1 MFVIQKWLLRQIIWL
16 MLVCLALTISV
27 APTAAQQMTGDV
39 DAVQTASVDPDRML
53 IGLVDGATRQQLAD
67 QLAGSNWQVAR
78 IWPALGLAE
87 LTARTSSF
95 AANGEDVASAAL
107 EQQQMV
113 TSLPAVE
120 FAEFD
125 GQVFA
130 ADRSRRASAAVS
142 EPSALQAQEPM
153 PDDPLAQQQWAIA
166 RLGALSGWGV
176 TQGDSQ
182 VVVALID
189 SGYDLDHE
197 DIDQASLWINPLEAV
212 GAAGADDDQ
221 NGFVDDLYGWDWVE
235 NNQVTN
241 DPYGHGSH
249 VGATIAATT
258 NNQLG
263 VVGFGRSVRI
273 MALRILDRNGGGTVS
288 DLVDAINYA
297 RVRSA
302 RIINLSLVMTTP
314 SQALQ
319 KAVQQASQDG
329 LILVAASGNANRTVA
344 WPAAFPEVV
353 AVGAS
358 DRDDVRGS
366 FSNYG
371 PALDVVAPGVDIM
384 SAYRAGAYQSIS
396 GTSMATPHVSA
407 LAGLIWSLRPDYTD
421 EQVIDLIR
429 TTAQDI
435 NASEFPGADDFV
447 GAGRIDYSAALE
459 RASAELQVQPKSV
472 TSGIVFAGEPVI
484 YVLRVLTP
492 ASGDQATLPV
502 SGAVMN
508 YTVAPQNVT
517 GTQEGLLSGRALS
530 DVDGAVT
537 IAFLAPEVRSSFLV
551 SAAVGLA
558 QISASLYVQI
568 PPAQIEIAA
577 PAPSIPAGDSVIS
590 LQLALRDA
598 NGQLAGGPMPLTLQ
612 AERGAFENG
621 QRSIE
626 MVVNDGAASVPFRP
640 GPQAGSLLVRAQVG
654 EVSGAATLNVQ
665 AQPPAQLI
673 PLGIPETAAAGSTVE
688 IVFAVQDFAGN
699 PAANGIPVRI
709 FSSEGTVTDSGVVQA
724 GRVSAQ
730 VTLPRNYVGTVT
742 VLAIATGTR
751 LQQSADFNVLNQM
764 WLPLVVK

>member
-1 MFVIQKWLLRQIIWL
+1 MQLTRIWSFRHALSLVLL
-16 MLVCLALTISV
+16 CLALMISV
-27 APTAAQQMTGDV
+27 MPAAAQQVIGEV
-39 DAVQTASVDPDRML
+39 DAVQEPPVNPERML
-53 IGLVDGATRQQLAD
+53 IGLADGVTHQQLVD
-67 QLAGSNWQVAR
+67 QLAASGWQVAR
-78 IWPALGLAE
+78 MWPELGLAE
-87 LTARTSSF
+87 LMQRTATLALTDEAV
-95 AANGEDVASAAL
+95 AAAMV

-113 TSLPAVE
+113 TSLPGIE

-125 GQVFA
+125 GRVFA
-130 ADRSRRASAAVS
+130 ADRSQRASAAS
-142 EPSALQAQEPM
+142 TGPSALHPQEPM

-166 RLGALSGWGV
+166 RLKALSGWGV

-263 VVGFGRSVRI
+263 VAGFGRSLRI
-273 MALRILDRNGGGTVS
+273 MALRILDRNGGGSVS

-297 RVRSA
+297 RVRGA
-302 RIINLSLVMTTP
+302 RIINLSLVMTTV

-319 KAVQQASQDG
+319 KAVQEASQDG
-329 LILVAASGNANRTVA
+329 MILVAASGNANRAVA
-344 WPAAFPEVV
+344 WPAAFPEVL

-371 PALDVVAPGVDIM
+371 PALDVVAPGVDII
-384 SAYRAGAYQSIS
+384 SAYRTGAYQTLS

-407 LAGLIWSLRPDYTD
+407 LAGLIWSLRPDYTN

-429 TTAQDI
+429 ATAQDI
-435 NASEFPGADDFV
+435 NSSEFPGADDYV
-447 GAGRIDYSAALE
+447 GAGRVDYSAALE
-459 RASAELQVQPKSV
+459 RASADLQLQPKSV
-472 TSGIVFAGEPVI
+472 TSGIVFAGEPVV

-492 ASGDQATLPV
+492 TSGDQAARPV

-508 YTVAPQNVT
+508 YTVAPQEVSA
-517 GTQEGLLSGRALS
+517 TQDGLLNGRALS
-530 DVDGAVT
+530 DIDGDVT

-568 PPAQIEIAA
+568 PPAQIEIGA
-577 PAPSIPAGDSVIS
+577 PGPSIPAGDSTIS
-590 LQLALRDA
+590 LQLALRDVD
-598 NGQLAGGPMPLTLQ
+598 GQLAGGPMPLTLQ
-612 AERGAFENG
+612 AERGLFENG
-621 QRSIE
+621 QSSIE
-626 MVVNDGAASVPFRP
+626 MVVNDGSASVPFRP

-654 EVSGAATLNVQ
+654 AVIGEATLNVQ

-673 PLGIPETAAAGSTVE
+673 PLDIPQTAAAGSTVE

-699 PAANGIPVRI
+699 PAADGIPVRI
-709 FSSEGTVTDSGVVQA
+709 FSSEGTVTDSGVVQD

-751 LQQSADFNVLNQM
+751 LQQRADFNVLHRN